1 MRISR
6 RKFMGTVAAL
16 GTMAPAQTQVW
27 RVLDLGRDCL
37 LRESL
42 VGFCGMGIP
51 ACSAPMDWQRCRFC
65 VIPGVGSVSEE
76 VALRLSAFARS
87 GGWVVFESAAGFGG
101 FEDQR
106 RMLARYFGIRILPP
120 VDLWANGTAP
130 YIDYRWPVRERVR
143 DFSRVTPISVEDLEI
158 IGSAGHLPVAGRR
171 GRLIFLG
178 SPVGPALLAGDR
190 EAYSW
195 FSALAGGSHPFVDSG
210 NRQTIH
216 SI

>member
-1 MRISR
+1 
-6 RKFMGTVAAL
+6 MGTAVAL
-16 GTMAPAQTQVW
+16 GTMAPARAQVW

-51 ACSAPMDWQRCRFC
+51 VCRAPMDGQECRFY
-65 VIPGVGSVSEE
+65 VVPGVGSVSEG
-76 VALRLSAFARS
+76 VARRLSAFTHG

-106 RMLARYFGIRILPP
+106 RMLARYFGIRILAP

-143 DFSRVTPISVEDLEI
+143 DFSRVTPISAEDLEI
-158 IGSAGHLPVAGRR
+158 IGSAGDLPVSGRR

-190 EAYSW
+190 EAHSW
-195 FSALAGGSHPFVDSG
+195 FSALAGG
-210 NRQTIH
+210 
-216 SI
+216 